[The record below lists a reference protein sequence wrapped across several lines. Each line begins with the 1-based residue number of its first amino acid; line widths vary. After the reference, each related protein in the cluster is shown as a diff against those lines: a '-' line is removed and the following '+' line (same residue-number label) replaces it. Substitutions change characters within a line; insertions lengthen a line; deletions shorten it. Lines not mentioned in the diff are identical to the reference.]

1 MNWHS
6 KPLEEVFS
14 ELNTSEKGLSEE
26 EVEDK
31 LNKFGENKLKQ
42 SKMDSP
48 FKILLDQF
56 NDKLIYLLMIA
67 AVLSIL
73 VGLLPGHSP
82 HYLEISIIFII
93 LIGNGLFGFAQNYK
107 AEKAIDALKE
117 MSSPD
122 VKVTRNGKKIK
133 VNSKEIVPGDIIH
146 LEQGD
151 AIPADARVIE
161 SDSMATDESDL
172 TGESINV
179 SKIPTI
185 IQEDTPVADRKN
197 MVFKNSHI
205 VKGRG
210 KAVVTGTGMNTEV
223 GNIAEKIQSIEKRE
237 TPFQREVDE
246 MGKKISYLV
255 AGIILVVAIIQY
267 AITGASPVTIILMAI
282 SLAIAA
288 IPESLP
294 AIVTF
299 TMALGS
305 RRMLKKNALV
315 RRLSV
320 VEALGSVNFIVTDKT
335 GTLTEALMTVEKIY
349 YQGKEYEVTNTGK
362 ETNGKFMRN
371 GEEVNANKLKPIL
384 ECGVH
389 CNNVEEIET
398 EKGTEFHGSPTEEA
412 LIISGR
418 KGNIE
423 EKKKRLRSIPFSSH
437 RKRMTVI
444 TEDKVAYMKGA
455 PRKVLERCDRI
466 LLDGEVKELT
476 GEMKQE
482 IIEKNKEY
490 AKDALRLLG
499 FARKKV
505 KDIDA
510 DEDEIENNMMF
521 LGLQGMIDPPRKEV
535 KEAINDCRNAGIEVV
550 MATGDNVETAKAIGE
565 KLGFNSDK
573 VVTGLEMDEMSEEEL
588 EEKVKEVE
596 IFARITPNH
605 KVMVLEALKKQGLNV
620 AMTGDGVNDAPALKD
635 ADVGISMGLR
645 GTDVAKKASDMILQ
659 DDNFTT
665 IRDAISEGRAIFDNI
680 RKVTNQLLSTNSG
693 EVMFVFLGTLIGG
706 LFYPEYFTGANAV
719 VLTAVMILWVNFVS
733 DGPPAIALG
742 EDPKV
747 KGIMKR
753 KPRGREEPIIDKK
766 IMAMIAGTGPIAAI
780 SMLPIFFIHIENI
793 ILAQTML
800 FVALGLF
807 EIMMFQIIR
816 NDYDLK
822 LTENKHL
829 IAAMSIAAISY
840 PLLLYTPL
848 SVTFGVTSLT
858 VTHWGYILLS
868 LILFVVIEVLYAKLV
883 SMIYGKRIHEES

>member
-1 MNWHS
+1 MNWCS
-6 KPLEEVFS
+6 KSLEEVFS
-14 ELNTSEKGLSEE
+14 ELNTSEEGLSEE
-26 EVEDK
+26 EAEKRLKEV
-31 LNKFGENKLKQ
+31 GENKIKQ
-42 SKMDSP
+42 SKMNSP

-56 NDKLIYLLMIA
+56 KDKLIYLLMA
-67 AVLSIL
+67 AAALSIV
-73 VGLLPGHSP
+73 VGLLPGQTP

-93 LIGNGLFGFAQNYK
+93 MIGNGFFGFVQDYK
-107 AEKAIDALKE
+107 AEKAIDALEE

-122 VKVTRNGKKIK
+122 VKVTRNGKKMKI
-133 VNSKEIVPGDIIH
+133 NSKEIVPGDIIH

-151 AIPADARVIE
+151 AVPADARVIE
-161 SDSMATDESDL
+161 TESMATDESDL
-172 TGESINV
+172 TGESISV
-179 SKIPTI
+179 SKVPCTLE
-185 IQEDTPVADRKN
+185 EDTPVADRKN
-197 MVFKNSHI
+197 MIFKNTHI
-205 VKGRG
+205 LKGRA
-210 KAVVTGTGMNTEV
+210 KAVVIGTGMDTEV
-223 GNIAEKIQSIEKRE
+223 GNIAKRIQGIKKRK

-255 AGIILVVAIIQY
+255 AGIILTVAIMQY
-267 AITGASPVTIILMAI
+267 TLTGASLITIILMAI
-282 SLAIAA
+282 SLSIAA

-349 YQGKEYEVTNTGK
+349 FQGKEYEVTNTGK
-362 ETNGKFMRN
+362 ETNGKFINN
-371 GEEVNANKLKPIL
+371 GEEVDANELKPIL

-398 EKGTEFHGSPTEEA
+398 DSGTEFHGSPTEEA

-418 KGNIE
+418 KGGIE
-423 EKKKRLRSIPFSSH
+423 EKKERLRSIPFSSH

-444 TEDKVAYMKGA
+444 TEDKTAYMKGA
-455 PRKVLERCDRI
+455 PKIILDRCNKI
-466 LLDGEVKELT
+466 LVDGEIKELT
-476 GEMKQE
+476 EERKQK
-482 IIEKNKEY
+482 IIGKNKEY
-490 AKDALRLLG
+490 AKEALRLLA
-499 FARKKV
+499 FAKKKV
-505 KDIDA
+505 NDIEA
-510 DEDEIENNMMF
+510 SDERIENEMIF

-535 KEAINDCRNAGIEVV
+535 KEAIKDCRNAGIEVV

-565 KLGFNSDK
+565 ELGFNSEK
-573 VVTGLEMDEMSEEEL
+573 VITGIEMDKMNEEEL
-588 EEKVKEVE
+588 EEKVKKVE
-596 IFARITPNH
+596 IFARITPDN
-605 KVMVLEALKKQGLNV
+605 KVMILEALKKQDMNV

-693 EVMFVFLGTLIGG
+693 EVMFVFLGTLIAG
-706 LFYPEYFTGANAV
+706 LFYPEYFTSTKAV
-719 VLTAVMILWVNFVS
+719 ILTAVMILWVNFIS

-753 KPRGREEPIIDKK
+753 KPRGREEPIMDKK

-829 IAAMSIAAISY
+829 IAAMSIAVISY

-848 SVTFGVTSLT
+848 SRTFGVTSLAIN
-858 VTHWGYILLS
+858 HWGYILLS
-868 LILFVVIEVLYAKLV
+868 LIIFMVIEILYAKLI
-883 SMIYGKRIHEES
+883 SMIYGKRIHEQN